1 MHDYMIYV
9 KTRFYFRSPSTDT
22 ALDREE
28 VLDALKELHIGEWEK
43 YYDPMRFGYCVM
55 DGTQWS
61 VTFGYSNGKD
71 ALEISGNNRRLNV
84 SGVVILFKHRLNKL
98 CRSSSPLCCNNC
110 SLESILFM

>member
-1 MHDYMIYV
+1 MRQILQMHDYMIYG
-9 KTRFYFRSPSTDT
+9 KTRFYFRSPGTDT

-61 VTFGYSNGKD
+61 VTFEYSNGKD
-71 ALEISGNNRRLNV
+71 ALEISGNNDYPYNFNEFAE
-84 SGVVILFKHRLNKL
+84 IFDA
-98 CRSSSPLCCNNC
+98 
-110 SLESILFM
+110 EIIED